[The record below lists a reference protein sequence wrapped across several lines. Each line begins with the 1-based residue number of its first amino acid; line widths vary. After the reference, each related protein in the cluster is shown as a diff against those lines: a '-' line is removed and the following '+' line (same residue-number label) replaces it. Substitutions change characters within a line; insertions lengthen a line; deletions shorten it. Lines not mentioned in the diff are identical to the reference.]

1 MAELTD
7 RINELRL
14 ENRRLKQQIEDF
26 EKRVLNLV
34 GNTIIEASGE
44 GENKELLNEMIID
57 FIQTSQDQMNIV
69 SPKLDEFYIKELERA
84 AGKGI
89 PILLITRDR
98 YLWEKKERGLYD
110 ELLNIPGMSVI
121 NNPNVNYLLIFNT
134 EIALYAGG
142 VLDKEL
148 LSKSVLIL
156 TTIKEDAKI
165 RKIADIFSAML
176 PSFMR

>member
-14 ENRRLKQQIEDF
+14 ENRRLKQQIEEF

-44 GENKELLNEMIID
+44 GENKELLNETIINV
-57 FIQTSQDQMNIV
+57 IQTSQDQMNIV
-69 SPKLDEFYIKELERA
+69 SPKLDEFYTKELERA

-98 YLWEKKERGLYD
+98 YLWEKKERSLYD
-110 ELLNIPGMSVI
+110 ELLNIQGMTVI
-121 NNPNVNYLLIFNT
+121 NNPNVNYLLVFNT

-156 TTIKEDAKI
+156 TTIKEEQKI

>member
-14 ENRRLKQQIEDF
+14 ENRRLKQQIEEF

-34 GNTIIEASGE
+34 GNTIIESSGE
-44 GENKELLNEMIID
+44 GETKELLNETIID
-57 FIQTSQDQMNIV
+57 IIQTSQDQMNIV
-69 SPKLDEFYIKELERA
+69 SPKLDEFYTKELERA
-84 AGKGI
+84 ASKGI

-110 ELLNIPGMSVI
+110 ELLNIQGMTVI

>member
-14 ENRRLKQQIEDF
+14 ENRRLKQQIEEF

-34 GNTIIEASGE
+34 GNTIIESSGE
-44 GENKELLNEMIID
+44 GETKELLNETIID
-57 FIQTSQDQMNIV
+57 IIQTSQDQMNIV
-69 SPKLDEFYIKELERA
+69 SPKLDEFYTKELARA
-84 AGKGI
+84 ASKGI

-110 ELLNIPGMSVI
+110 ELLNIQGMTVI